1 MTKCKFEDTIDNYLL
16 NNLAEAEKEEFEE
29 HYFNCSQ
36 CFEKVVARNE
46 MIQVIKAKGAKIF
59 RDEYVAAEV
68 KGTAWLEK
76 VWSFFTPRQW
86 AAAAAAAAL
95 VAVVVFGV
103 FPRYRGTPL
112 QFYINEEDTVRGGSI
127 TLISPIIDIK
137 SVPSYFEWKKL
148 GDDLEYKISIY
159 NQKLL
164 WSASTKENRISL
176 PEEVKKIMIA
186 GEKYSW
192 QVKAFSPK
200 GTLIAVS
207 SKVQFKFSKTE

>member
-1 MTKCKFEDTIDNYLL
+1 MKKCKFEDAIDNYLL

-36 CFEKVVARNE
+36 CFEKVVARDE
-46 MIQVIKAKGAKIF
+46 MIQVIKAKGARIF
-59 RDEYVAAEV
+59 RDEYVVEEA
-68 KGTAWLEK
+68 KGAAWLEK
-76 VWSFFTPRQW
+76 AWSFFTPRQW
-86 AAAAAAAAL
+86 AATAAAVAL

-103 FPRYRGTPL
+103 LPHYRGTSP
-112 QFYINEEDTVRGGSI
+112 QFYINEEDTVRGGAI

-148 GDDLEYKISIY
+148 GDDLEYKIYIY

-164 WSASTKENRISL
+164 WSASTKENKISL
-176 PEEVKKIMIA
+176 PEEVTKLMIT

-207 SKVQFKFSKTE
+207 SRVQFKISKTE